1 MIAEIITIG
10 DEILIGQVVDTN
22 SAWIAE
28 QLNLIGINVFQI
40 TSISDNKDHIY
51 AALNAA
57 IKRSK
62 IVLITGGLG
71 PTNDDITKQTL
82 CDYFG
87 TELVFNEQV
96 YANIVNLL
104 LDRGFSMNELNRK
117 QAEVPENCVV
127 LENKIGTAPGMWFKK
142 NSTIFISMPGVP
154 FEMKEM
160 MKTSV
165 LPYLKEHFNA
175 GVICH
180 KTVLTQGIAE
190 SALAEKIADW
200 EAALPDEVHLAYLP
214 SPGIVRLR
222 LTGNGTCEK
231 QLKDE
236 MEKNIQTLNEIIPD
250 HIFGYNDDVLE
261 GVVGNLLAKNK
272 STLSIAESCTGGNIA
287 HMITSVAGSSAYFK
301 GSMVAYSN
309 ELKIKELSI
318 DSQIIQQFGAVSKE
332 VVELMAKNIC
342 SKFATDY
349 SIATS
354 GIAGPDGGLLEKPV
368 GTVWIAVAN
377 NNIVISQKFNFGEHR
392 QRTIQ
397 KASLA
402 ALNMLRKLLLNL

>member
-1 MIAEIITIG
+1 
-10 DEILIGQVVDTN
+10 
-22 SAWIAE
+22 
-28 QLNLIGINVFQI
+28 
-40 TSISDNKDHIY
+40 
-51 AALNAA
+51 
-57 IKRSK
+57 
-62 IVLITGGLG
+62 
-71 PTNDDITKQTL
+71 
-82 CDYFG
+82 
-87 TELVFNEQV
+87 
-96 YANIVNLL
+96 
-104 LDRGFSMNELNRK
+104 
-117 QAEVPENCVV
+117 
-127 LENKIGTAPGMWFKK
+127 
-142 NSTIFISMPGVP
+142 
-154 FEMKEM
+154 
-160 MKTSV
+160 
-165 LPYLKEHFNA
+165 
-175 GVICH
+175 
-180 KTVLTQGIAE
+180 
-190 SALAEKIADW
+190 
-200 EAALPDEVHLAYLP
+200 
-214 SPGIVRLR
+214 
-222 LTGNGTCEK
+222 
-231 QLKDE
+231 
-236 MEKNIQTLNEIIPD
+236 
-250 HIFGYNDDVLE
+250 
-261 GVVGNLLAKNK
+261 VGNLLAKNK

-354 GIAGPDGGLLEKPV
+354 GIAGPDGGSHEKPV